1 MRTHDGRINHLQCR
15 VGQAAAGERLQHHI
29 PDATVSPAAE
39 LPKNRIPVAEL
50 LRQIPP
56 RRAGP
61 HQPKRRVHHTAM
73 VARRTASATDQK
85 RFEIRPLIIGQQ
97 SANQGCP
104 PQRAALNQFSI
115 PASIDLST
123 RPSPARACDQCGKA
137 RIAVGAERCGRPDMD
152 PRNGEQPPHAHR
164 GLAGKKRP
172 LHQDPDDDGTGSALI
187 EKAIPAAT
195 VKREFR
201 PEGLICT
208 IEVPLPEM
216 TENDAAGVRI
226 TTRH

>member
-123 RPSPARACDQCGKA
+123 RPFDIAPRRAGLVSMLKAGAARLDDWQCDTGEDEPPGRAAPSFPRA
-137 RIAVGAERCGRPDMD
+137 RRLPCRGRG
-152 PRNGEQPPHAHR
+152 RLHHPP
-164 GLAGKKRP
+164 
-172 LHQDPDDDGTGSALI
+172 
-187 EKAIPAAT
+187 
-195 VKREFR
+195 F
-201 PEGLICT
+201 
-208 IEVPLPEM
+208 
-216 TENDAAGVRI
+216 
-226 TTRH
+226 

>member
-50 LRQIPP
+50 LRQIAP

-123 RPSPARACDQCGKA
+123 RPSETTTSR
-137 RIAVGAERCGRPDMD
+137 
-152 PRNGEQPPHAHR
+152 
-164 GLAGKKRP
+164 
-172 LHQDPDDDGTGSALI
+172 
-187 EKAIPAAT
+187 
-195 VKREFR
+195 
-201 PEGLICT
+201 ICT
-208 IEVPLPEM
+208 ISFDLLDGSAEPTRIASASCIDERGAQRSTGFNSASAYSFRENAHFWFFLRAQHGAVFHMPLPR
-216 TENDAAGVRI
+216 TEPCIMVERQ
-226 TTRH
+226 T

>member
-50 LRQIPP
+50 LRQIAP

-123 RPSPARACDQCGKA
+123 RPNFLLVKGISPNTA
-137 RIAVGAERCGRPDMD
+137 
-152 PRNGEQPPHAHR
+152 
-164 GLAGKKRP
+164 
-172 LHQDPDDDGTGSALI
+172 SA
-187 EKAIPAAT
+187 ASFD
-195 VKREFR
+195 REFSEADVAEIAKKFTVQVYCR
-201 PEGLICT
+201 G
-208 IEVPLPEM
+208 VPLKTSSKSIHDPESA
-216 TENDAAGVRI
+216 EWSP
-226 TTRH
+226 H

>member
-50 LRQIPP
+50 LRQIAP

-123 RPSPARACDQCGKA
+123 RPSPDISHHSCMIEQVCATICSVFCRRAALWRRMTRDSLGLFRGCGCSEDEVS
-137 RIAVGAERCGRPDMD
+137 VG
-152 PRNGEQPPHAHR
+152 
-164 GLAGKKRP
+164 L
-172 LHQDPDDDGTGSALI
+172 
-187 EKAIPAAT
+187 
-195 VKREFR
+195 
-201 PEGLICT
+201 
-208 IEVPLPEM
+208 
-216 TENDAAGVRI
+216 
-226 TTRH
+226 

>member
-1 MRTHDGRINHLQCR
+1 MMRTHDGRINHLQCR

-115 PASIDLST
+115 PCVN
-123 RPSPARACDQCGKA
+123 RF
-137 RIAVGAERCGRPDMD
+137 V
-152 PRNGEQPPHAHR
+152 HA
-164 GLAGKKRP
+164 
-172 LHQDPDDDGTGSALI
+172 T
-187 EKAIPAAT
+187 
-195 VKREFR
+195 
-201 PEGLICT
+201 
-208 IEVPLPEM
+208 
-216 TENDAAGVRI
+216 
-226 TTRH
+226 

>member
-123 RPSPARACDQCGKA
+123 RPRRNSDVPHEIILNASLLMAITQ
-137 RIAVGAERCGRPDMD
+137 GRGTWV
-152 PRNGEQPPHAHR
+152 RTTRRLR
-164 GLAGKKRP
+164 GL
-172 LHQDPDDDGTGSALI
+172 GTLTRSS
-187 EKAIPAAT
+187 
-195 VKREFR
+195 
-201 PEGLICT
+201 
-208 IEVPLPEM
+208 LP
-216 TENDAAGVRI
+216 
-226 TTRH
+226 

>member
-1 MRTHDGRINHLQCR
+1 MMRTHDGRINHLQCR

-50 LRQIPP
+50 LRQIAP

-123 RPSPARACDQCGKA
+123 RPSTTLADSLTLLLVANPFSAMRTSLRWWSSDEFEDG
-137 RIAVGAERCGRPDMD
+137 V
-152 PRNGEQPPHAHR
+152 AH
-164 GLAGKKRP
+164 GW
-172 LHQDPDDDGTGSALI
+172 
-187 EKAIPAAT
+187 
-195 VKREFR
+195 
-201 PEGLICT
+201 
-208 IEVPLPEM
+208 
-216 TENDAAGVRI
+216 
-226 TTRH
+226 